1 MPRKELI
8 NISGPKRL
16 GISNWPSESI
26 QKPCAKGCSIWPGN
40 VVQWLMLLRR
50 QPETLGDEVLHP
62 LNGVVAQ
69 GKSISTTAAERLVGE
84 GGVGPAAG

>member
-1 MPRKELI
+1 
-8 NISGPKRL
+8 
-16 GISNWPSESI
+16 
-26 QKPCAKGCSIWPGN
+26 
-40 VVQWLMLLRR
+40 MLLRR